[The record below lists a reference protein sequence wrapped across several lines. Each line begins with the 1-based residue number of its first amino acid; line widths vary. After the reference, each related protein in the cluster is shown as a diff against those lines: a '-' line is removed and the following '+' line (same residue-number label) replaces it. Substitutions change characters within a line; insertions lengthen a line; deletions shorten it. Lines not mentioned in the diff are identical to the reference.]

1 MKCYNCDVQ
10 LNKSNRTKEHIPS
23 QNLFVGYSND
33 TKKNRI
39 TVPACK
45 KCNSIFAKID
55 EEFRNF
61 IGVIN
66 KHPDNK
72 GIVEKAERGFY
83 MIRKN
88 IPRVVS
94 LDENRTGVKF
104 DTNLIDDYHIKN
116 FKGIFYKQYN
126 KPIIGYTILPTW
138 DESDKSRRTLKLI
151 SYLIQNFE
159 WKVSGNEKI
168 FRYIIQPFRE
178 NLKHSSKEDLKLNE
192 GEQYIMS
199 IMEYNKQHAV
209 LVLAE
214 RD

>member
-1 MKCYNCDVQ
+1 MKCYNCEIE

-23 QNLFVGYSND
+23 QNLFVGYSID

-39 TVPACK
+39 TVPACN
-45 KCNSIFAKID
+45 KCNGKFTKID

-72 GIVEKAERGFY
+72 GIVEKTERGFY
-83 MIRKN
+83 MIRNN
-88 IPRVVS
+88 IQRVVRI
-94 LDENRTGVKF
+94 DEHRTGVKF
-104 DTNLIDDYHIKN
+104 DKNLINDYHIKN

-138 DESDKSRRTLKLI
+138 DESDKSKRAQKLI
-151 SYLIQNFE
+151 SYLTQNFE

-178 NLKHSSKEDLKLNE
+178 NYKNSSKKDIKLIE
-192 GEQYIMS
+192 EEQYIMS

-209 LVLAE
+209 LVFAE
-214 RD
+214 KD